1 MSGLLGAVGLRLR
14 RWIIPGF
21 IILFVLFAALSLVR
35 DEWRIP
41 LTDIE
46 RGQQDTPL
54 GLTLGLDLQGGVHL
68 VYETVDPNP
77 TPEQLQGV
85 VQIIRTR
92 VDQFGVAEPL
102 IQTLGSN
109 RIVVQLPGVQD
120 VQAAKDLIGAP
131 AVLDFRELI
140 PIPIEPGEETA
151 TETGT
156 SSDDA
161 TEAEATPET
170 EPTIGEGAES
180 TPAPADETPSNA
192 AESTAGPSDGTTAA
206 PKLANVS
213 QSIAAQTTPEPT
225 ATIEPTPE
233 STATGEATAEP
244 IAIAETTPEATATED
259 QAETI
264 AETPTPEPEAE
275 FRLEWEIA
283 TAVVDGEEV
292 ELTGDRLEPGSAQ
305 VGFNPTTG
313 APEVYFQMD
322 SQGREA
328 FRLVSRRMV
337 GQLLGIF
344 LDGEA
349 ILTPRIQSE
358 IPTSPRITG
367 LDLEEAQILAIQL
380 NAGAFPIPLEKEPI
394 LERDVDAFLGADAL
408 ERGLRAGMV
417 GILLVALFMVLYYRM
432 NGVVAAIALII
443 YAILVLG
450 VFKSI
455 PVVLTLSGLAAFVL
469 SFGLAVDANVLI
481 FERMKEELR
490 AGRSI
495 GSAIDIGFNR
505 AWPAIR
511 DGNFTT
517 LIIAA
522 ILFWFGERLGASLVQ
537 GFALTLAIGVV
548 LSMFS
553 ALVITRR
560 LLRLVT
566 NFEPLRKTR
575 FYIP

>member
-1 MSGLLGAVGLRLR
+1 MERLSGLLGAVGLRLR

-21 IILFVLFAALSLVR
+21 IVLFVLFAALSLVR

-102 IQTLGSN
+102 IQTLGAN

-140 PIPIEPGEETA
+140 PIPIEPGEGTV
-151 TETGT
+151 TETET
-156 SSDDA
+156 ESDDA
-161 TEAEATPET
+161 TDAEATPET
-170 EPTIGEGAES
+170 EPTIGEGTES
-180 TPAPADETPSNA
+180 TPAPADQTPSNDA
-192 AESTAGPSDGTTAA
+192 DSTAGPSDGTTAA
-206 PKLANVS
+206 PKIANVS
-213 QSIAAQTTPEPT
+213 QSIVPQTTPEPT
-225 ATIEPTPE
+225 VV
-233 STATGEATAEP
+233 
-244 IAIAETTPEATATED
+244 AETTPETTPAEGQTE
-259 QAETI
+259 AVE
-264 AETPTPEPEAE
+264 ETPTPEPEPE
-275 FRLEWEIA
+275 FHLEWEIA

-443 YAILVLG
+443 YALLVLG

-490 AGRSI
+490 AGRSM

-575 FYIP
+575 LYIP

>member
-1 MSGLLGAVGLRLR
+1 MSGLLGAVARRLQ

-21 IILFVLFAALSLVR
+21 IVLFVLFAALSLVR

-41 LTDIE
+41 FTDIE

-102 IQTLGSN
+102 IQTLGAN

-140 PIPIEPGEETA
+140 PIPIEPGEGTA
-151 TETGT
+151 TETGVV
-156 SSDDA
+156 SDDS
-161 TEAEATPET
+161 TIAESTPDAEPTPE
-170 EPTIGEGAES
+170 PES
-180 TPAPADETPSNA
+180 TPAPAEETPSNA
-192 AESTAGPSDGTTAA
+192 AESTAGPSDGTTSA
-206 PKLANVS
+206 PKLANVA
-213 QSIAAQTTPEPT
+213 QSIPAQTTPEPT
-225 ATIEPTPE
+225 PELIAAETP
-233 STATGEATAEP
+233 TAEP
-244 IAIAETTPEATATED
+244 TTDTESTPEPATTED
-259 QAETI
+259 PTEAVV
-264 AETPTPEPEAE
+264 ETPTPEPEAQ
-275 FRLEWEIA
+275 FRLEWQIA

-337 GQLLGIF
+337 GDLLGIF
-344 LDGEA
+344 LDDEA

-367 LDLEEAQILAIQL
+367 LDLEQAQILAIQL
-380 NAGAFPIPLEKEPI
+380 NAGAFPIPI
-394 LERDVDAFLGADAL
+394 
-408 ERGLRAGMV
+408 
-417 GILLVALFMVLYYRM
+417 
-432 NGVVAAIALII
+432 
-443 YAILVLG
+443 
-450 VFKSI
+450 
-455 PVVLTLSGLAAFVL
+455 
-469 SFGLAVDANVLI
+469 
-481 FERMKEELR
+481 
-490 AGRSI
+490 
-495 GSAIDIGFNR
+495 
-505 AWPAIR
+505 
-511 DGNFTT
+511 
-517 LIIAA
+517 
-522 ILFWFGERLGASLVQ
+522 GERADSGA
-537 GFALTLAIGVV
+537 
-548 LSMFS
+548 
-553 ALVITRR
+553 
-560 LLRLVT
+560 
-566 NFEPLRKTR
+566 
-575 FYIP
+575 

>member
-14 RWIIPGF
+14 RWVIPGF
-21 IILFVLFAALSLVR
+21 IVLFVLFAALSLVR

-77 TPEQLQGV
+77 SPEQLQGV

-140 PIPIEPGEETA
+140 PIPIEPGEETV
-151 TETGT
+151 TETGVVPDVT
-156 SSDDA
+156 TIS
-161 TEAEATPET
+161 EATPEA
-170 EPTIGEGAES
+170 EPTPDTS
-180 TPAPADETPSNA
+180 SETSSDA
-192 AESTAGPSDGTTAA
+192 AESTTGPSDGTTSA

-225 ATIEPTPE
+225 AV
-233 STATGEATAEP
+233 
-244 IAIAETTPEATATED
+244 AETTPEPTATVETTAEATATED
-259 QAETI
+259 QTEAI

-275 FRLEWEIA
+275 FRLEWQIA

-328 FRLVSRRMV
+328 FRLVSRRLV
-337 GQLLGIF
+337 GQPLGIF

-349 ILTPRIQSE
+349 ILTPTIQAE

-443 YAILVLG
+443 YALLVLG

-490 AGRSI
+490 AGRSM

-575 FYIP
+575 LYIP

>member
-1 MSGLLGAVGLRLR
+1 MSGLLGAVASRLQ

-21 IILFVLFAALSLVR
+21 IVLFVLFAALSLMR

-77 TPEQLQGV
+77 TPEQLNGV

-102 IQTLGSN
+102 IQTLGAN

-140 PIPIEPGEETA
+140 PIPIEPGEDTGA
-151 TETGT
+151 TID
-156 SSDDA
+156 SASDDA
-161 TEAEATPET
+161 TDAEATPEA
-170 EPTIGEGAES
+170 EPTIDDGAES
-180 TPAPADETPSNA
+180 TPVPADPTPTNA
-192 AESTAGPSDGTTAA
+192 AESTAGPSDGTTSA

-213 QSIAAQTTPEPT
+213 PSIAAQTTPEPT
-225 ATIEPTPE
+225 TV
-233 STATGEATAEP
+233 
-244 IAIAETTPEATATED
+244 TTPLPSATATVTP
-259 QAETI
+259 ETT
-264 AETPTPEPEAE
+264 ATEGPTEPVVETPTPEPDAE

-283 TAVVDGEEV
+283 RAVVDGEEV

-328 FRLVSRRMV
+328 FRLVSRRLV
-337 GQLLGIF
+337 GQLMGIF
-344 LDGEA
+344 LDDEA

-367 LDLEEAQILAIQL
+367 LDLAEAQILAIQL

-432 NGVVAAIALII
+432 NGVVAAVALII

-450 VFKSI
+450 TFKSI

-469 SFGLAVDANVLI
+469 SFGFAVDANVLI

-490 AGRSI
+490 AGRSM

-537 GFALTLAIGVV
+537 GFALTLAIGIV

>member
-1 MSGLLGAVGLRLR
+1 MLTAAGLRLR
-14 RWIIPGF
+14 RWIIPGS
-21 IILFVLFAALSLVR
+21 IILLVLLAALSITQ
-35 DEWRIP
+35 DEWYIP

-46 RGQQDTPL
+46 RGQDDTPL

-68 VYETVDPNP
+68 VYETLDPNP
-77 TPEQLQGV
+77 TPEQLEGV

-102 IQTLGSN
+102 IQTLGMN
-109 RIVVQLPGVQD
+109 RIVVQLPGVQN

-140 PIPIEPGEETA
+140 PIPIEPDEETDA
-151 TETGT
+151 ESDETT
-156 SSDDA
+156 D
-161 TEAEATPET
+161 AEATPE
-170 EPTIGEGAES
+170 
-180 TPAPADETPSNA
+180 AD
-192 AESTAGPSDGTTAA
+192 TTDD
-206 PKLANVS
+206 
-213 QSIAAQTTPEPT
+213 E
-225 ATIEPTPE
+225 
-233 STATGEATAEP
+233 EAVE
-244 IAIAETTPEATATED
+244 
-259 QAETI
+259 
-264 AETPTPEPEAE
+264 ETPTPEPTPE

-283 TAVVDGEEV
+283 RATVDGEEV
-292 ELTGDRLEPGSAQ
+292 ELTGERLEPGSAS
-305 VGFNPTTG
+305 VAFDPTTG
-313 APEVYFQMD
+313 APEVQFQFD
-322 SQGREA
+322 RQGREA
-328 FRLVSRRMV
+328 FRLTTRRLT
-337 GQLLGIF
+337 GQLIGIF
-344 LDGEA
+344 LDDE
-349 ILTPRIQSE
+349 LVLNPRVQGE
-358 IPTSPRITG
+358 IPQSPRITG
-367 LDLEEAQILAIQL
+367 LDLERAQILAIQL
-380 NAGAFPIPLEKEPI
+380 NAGAFPVPLAPEPI

-408 ERGLRAGMV
+408 SKGLSAGLV
-417 GILLVALFMVLYYRM
+417 GLILVALFMMLYYRM
-432 NGVVAAIALII
+432 NGVVAAAALII
-443 YAILVLG
+443 YAVLVLG
-450 VFKSI
+450 VFKSM

-490 AGRSI
+490 AGRSM

-537 GFALTLAIGVV
+537 GFALTLSIGVI

-560 LLRLVT
+560 LLRLVS

-575 FYIP
+575 LYIP

>member
-1 MSGLLGAVGLRLR
+1 MLTAAGLRLR
-14 RWIIPGF
+14 RWIIPGS
-21 IILFVLFAALSLVR
+21 IILLVLLAALSITQ
-35 DEWRIP
+35 DEWYIP

-46 RGQQDTPL
+46 RGQDDTPL

-68 VYETVDPNP
+68 VYETLDPNP
-77 TPEQLQGV
+77 TPEQLEGV

-102 IQTLGSN
+102 IQTLGMN
-109 RIVVQLPGVQD
+109 RIVVQLPGVQN

-140 PIPIEPGEETA
+140 PIPIEPDEETDA
-151 TETGT
+151 ESDETT
-156 SSDDA
+156 D
-161 TEAEATPET
+161 AEATPE
-170 EPTIGEGAES
+170 
-180 TPAPADETPSNA
+180 ADATDDEEA
-192 AESTAGPSDGTTAA
+192 AE
-206 PKLANVS
+206 
-213 QSIAAQTTPEPT
+213 
-225 ATIEPTPE
+225 
-233 STATGEATAEP
+233 
-244 IAIAETTPEATATED
+244 
-259 QAETI
+259 
-264 AETPTPEPEAE
+264 ETPTPEPTPE

-283 TAVVDGEEV
+283 RATVDGEEV
-292 ELTGDRLEPGSAQ
+292 ELTGDRLEPGSAS
-305 VGFNPTTG
+305 VAFDPTTG
-313 APEVYFQMD
+313 APEVQFQFD
-322 SQGREA
+322 RQGREA
-328 FRLVSRRMV
+328 FRLTTRRLT
-337 GQLLGIF
+337 GQLIGIF
-344 LDGEA
+344 LDDE
-349 ILTPRIQSE
+349 LVLNPRVQGE
-358 IPTSPRITG
+358 IPQSPRITG
-367 LDLEEAQILAIQL
+367 LDLERAQILAIQL
-380 NAGAFPIPLEKEPI
+380 NAGAFPVPLAPEPI

-408 ERGLRAGMV
+408 SKGLSAGLI
-417 GILLVALFMVLYYRM
+417 GLILVALFMMIYYRM
-432 NGVVAAIALII
+432 NGVVAAAALII
-443 YAILVLG
+443 YAVLVLG
-450 VFKSI
+450 VFKSM

-490 AGRSI
+490 AGRSM

-537 GFALTLAIGVV
+537 GFALTLSIGVI

-560 LLRLVT
+560 LLRLVS

-575 FYIP
+575 LYIP

>member
-1 MSGLLGAVGLRLR
+1 MAAALRLR
-14 RWIIPGF
+14 RWIIPGS
-21 IILFVLFAALSLVR
+21 IILLVLLAALSITQ
-35 DEWRIP
+35 DEWFIP

-46 RGQQDTPL
+46 RGQDDTPL

-68 VYETVDPNP
+68 VYETLDPNP
-77 TPEQLQGV
+77 SPEQLEGV
-85 VQIIRTR
+85 VQVIRTR

-102 IQTLGSN
+102 IQTLGAN

-140 PIPIEPGEETA
+140 PIPIEPDDETD
-151 TETGT
+151 TELDETT
-156 SSDDA
+156 D
-161 TEAEATPET
+161 AEATPE
-170 EPTIGEGAES
+170 
-180 TPAPADETPSNA
+180 AD
-192 AESTAGPSDGTTAA
+192 
-206 PKLANVS
+206 
-213 QSIAAQTTPEPT
+213 
-225 ATIEPTPE
+225 ATDDE
-233 STATGEATAEP
+233 EAV
-244 IAIAETTPEATATED
+244 D
-259 QAETI
+259 
-264 AETPTPEPEAE
+264 ETPTPEPTPE

-283 TAVVDGEEV
+283 RATVDGEEV
-292 ELTGDRLEPGSAQ
+292 ELTGDRLEPGSAT
-305 VGFNPTTG
+305 VTFDPTTG
-313 APEVYFQMD
+313 APEVQFQFD
-322 SQGREA
+322 RQGREA
-328 FRLVSRRMV
+328 FRLTTRRLT
-337 GQLLGIF
+337 GQLIGIF
-344 LDGEA
+344 LDDE
-349 ILTPRIQSE
+349 LVLNPRVQGE
-358 IPTSPRITG
+358 IPQSPRITG
-367 LDLEEAQILAIQL
+367 LDLERAQILAIQL
-380 NAGAFPIPLEKEPI
+380 NAGAFPVPLAREPI

-408 ERGLRAGMV
+408 SKGLSAGLV
-417 GILLVALFMVLYYRM
+417 GLLLVALFMMLYYRM
-432 NGVVAAIALII
+432 NGVVAAAALII

-450 VFKSI
+450 VFKSM

-469 SFGLAVDANVLI
+469 SFGFAVDANVLI

-490 AGRSI
+490 AGRSM

-537 GFALTLAIGVV
+537 GFALTLAIGII

-560 LLRLVT
+560 LLRLVS

-575 FYIP
+575 LYIP

>member
-1 MSGLLGAVGLRLR
+1 MERLSGLLGVVGRRLR

-21 IILFVLFAALSLVR
+21 IVLFVLFAALSLVR

-77 TPEQLQGV
+77 SPEQLDGV

-102 IQTLGSN
+102 IQTLGAN

-140 PIPIEPGEETA
+140 TIPIEPGEETGVEVEA
-151 TETGT
+151 EPVG
-156 SSDDA
+156 DA
-161 TEAEATPET
+161 EVEATPET
-170 EPTIGEGAES
+170 EPTIGDSAES
-180 TPAPADETPSNA
+180 TPAPADQSTSDV
-192 AESTAGPSDGTTAA
+192 AESTAGPSDGTTSA

-213 QSIAAQTTPEPT
+213 PSIVAQTTPEPT
-225 ATIEPTPE
+225 VV
-233 STATGEATAEP
+233 
-244 IAIAETTPEATATED
+244 AETTPETTATEG
-259 QAETI
+259 QTEAVE
-264 AETPTPEPEAE
+264 ETPAPEPEPE

-328 FRLVSRRMV
+328 FRLVSRRLV
-337 GQLLGIF
+337 GQLMGIF

-367 LDLEEAQILAIQL
+367 LDLAEAQILAIQL

-408 ERGLRAGMV
+408 GRGLRAGMV

-432 NGVVAAIALII
+432 NGVVAATALII

-450 VFKSI
+450 TFKSI

-469 SFGLAVDANVLI
+469 SFGFAVDANVLI

-490 AGRSI
+490 AGRSM

-537 GFALTLAIGVV
+537 GFALTLAIGIV

-560 LLRLVT
+560 LLQLVT

>member
-1 MSGLLGAVGLRLR
+1 MLTAAGLRLR
-14 RWIIPGF
+14 RWIIPGS
-21 IILFVLFAALSLVR
+21 IILLVLLAALSITQ
-35 DEWRIP
+35 DEWYIP

-46 RGQQDTPL
+46 RGQDDTPL

-68 VYETVDPNP
+68 VYETLDPNP
-77 TPEQLQGV
+77 TPEQLEGV

-102 IQTLGSN
+102 IQTLGMN
-109 RIVVQLPGVQD
+109 RIVVQLPGVQN

-140 PIPIEPGEETA
+140 PIPIEPDEETDA
-151 TETGT
+151 ESDETT
-156 SSDDA
+156 D
-161 TEAEATPET
+161 AEATPE
-170 EPTIGEGAES
+170 
-180 TPAPADETPSNA
+180 AD
-192 AESTAGPSDGTTAA
+192 
-206 PKLANVS
+206 
-213 QSIAAQTTPEPT
+213 
-225 ATIEPTPE
+225 ATDDE
-233 STATGEATAEP
+233 EAVE
-244 IAIAETTPEATATED
+244 
-259 QAETI
+259 
-264 AETPTPEPEAE
+264 ETPTPEPTPE

-283 TAVVDGEEV
+283 RATVDGEEV
-292 ELTGDRLEPGSAQ
+292 ELTGERLEPGSAS
-305 VGFNPTTG
+305 VAFDPTTG
-313 APEVYFQMD
+313 APEVQFQFD
-322 SQGREA
+322 RQGREA
-328 FRLVSRRMV
+328 FRLTTRRLT
-337 GQLLGIF
+337 GQLIGIF
-344 LDGEA
+344 LDDE
-349 ILTPRIQSE
+349 LVLNPRVQGE
-358 IPTSPRITG
+358 IPQSPRITG
-367 LDLEEAQILAIQL
+367 LDLERAQILAIQL
-380 NAGAFPIPLEKEPI
+380 NAGAFPVPLAPEPI

-408 ERGLRAGMV
+408 SKGLSAGLV
-417 GILLVALFMVLYYRM
+417 GLILVALFMMLYYRM
-432 NGVVAAIALII
+432 NGVVAAAALII
-443 YAILVLG
+443 YAVLVLG
-450 VFKSI
+450 VFKSM

-490 AGRSI
+490 AGRSM

-537 GFALTLAIGVV
+537 GFALTLSIGVI

-560 LLRLVT
+560 LLRLVS

-575 FYIP
+575 LYIP

>member
-1 MSGLLGAVGLRLR
+1 MSGLLGAVASRLQ

-21 IILFVLFAALSLVR
+21 IVLFVLFAALSLMR

-77 TPEQLQGV
+77 TPEQLNGV

-102 IQTLGSN
+102 IQTLGAN

-140 PIPIEPGEETA
+140 PIPIEPGEDTGA
-151 TETGT
+151 TTD
-156 SSDDA
+156 SASDDA
-161 TEAEATPET
+161 TDAEATPESQ
-170 EPTIGEGAES
+170 PTIDDGAES
-180 TPAPADETPSNA
+180 TPVPADPTPSSA
-192 AESTAGPSDGTTAA
+192 AESTAGPSDGTTSA

-213 QSIAAQTTPEPT
+213 PSIAAQTTPEPT
-225 ATIEPTPE
+225 TVTTPLP
-233 STATGEATAEP
+233 SATAV
-244 IAIAETTPEATATED
+244 TTPETTATE
-259 QAETI
+259 EPTEPVV
-264 AETPTPEPEAE
+264 ETPTPEPDAE

-328 FRLVSRRMV
+328 FRLVSRRLV
-337 GQLLGIF
+337 GQLMGIF
-344 LDGEA
+344 LDDEA

-367 LDLEEAQILAIQL
+367 LDLAEAQILAIQL

-432 NGVVAAIALII
+432 NGVVAAVALII

-450 VFKSI
+450 TFKSI

-469 SFGLAVDANVLI
+469 SFGFAVDANVLI

-490 AGRSI
+490 AGRSM

-537 GFALTLAIGVV
+537 GFALTLAIGIV

>member
-1 MSGLLGAVGLRLR
+1 MERLSGLLGAVGLRLR

-21 IILFVLFAALSLVR
+21 IVLFVLFAALSLVR

-102 IQTLGSN
+102 IQTLGAN

-140 PIPIEPGEETA
+140 PIPIEPGEETV
-151 TETGT
+151 TETET
-156 SSDDA
+156 ESDDA
-161 TEAEATPET
+161 TDAEAISEA

-180 TPAPADETPSNA
+180 TPAPADQTPSDA
-192 AESTAGPSDGTTAA
+192 ADSTAGPSDGTTSA
-206 PKLANVS
+206 PKIANVS

-225 ATIEPTPE
+225 ADTEPTVV
-233 STATGEATAEP
+233 
-244 IAIAETTPEATATED
+244 AETTPEATPAEGQTE
-259 QAETI
+259 AVE
-264 AETPTPEPEAE
+264 ETPTPEPEPE

-443 YAILVLG
+443 YALLVLG

-490 AGRSI
+490 AGRSM

-575 FYIP
+575 LYIP

>member
-1 MSGLLGAVGLRLR
+1 M
-14 RWIIPGF
+14 
-21 IILFVLFAALSLVR
+21 R

-77 TPEQLQGV
+77 TPEQLNGV

-102 IQTLGSN
+102 IQTLGAN

-140 PIPIEPGEETA
+140 PIPIEPGEDTGA
-151 TETGT
+151 T
-156 SSDDA
+156 SDSASDD
-161 TEAEATPET
+161 
-170 EPTIGEGAES
+170 AES
-180 TPAPADETPSNA
+180 TPVPADPTPSSA
-192 AESTAGPSDGTTAA
+192 AESTAGPSDGTTSA

-213 QSIAAQTTPEPT
+213 PSIAAQTTPEPT
-225 ATIEPTPE
+225 TV
-233 STATGEATAEP
+233 
-244 IAIAETTPEATATED
+244 TTPLPSATATP
-259 QAETI
+259 ETT
-264 AETPTPEPEAE
+264 ATEEPTGPVVETPTPEPDAE

-283 TAVVDGEEV
+283 RAVVDGEEV

-328 FRLVSRRMV
+328 FRLVSRRLV
-337 GQLLGIF
+337 GQLMGIF
-344 LDGEA
+344 LDDEA

-367 LDLEEAQILAIQL
+367 LDLAEAQILAIQL

-432 NGVVAAIALII
+432 NGVVAAVALII

-450 VFKSI
+450 TFKSI

-469 SFGLAVDANVLI
+469 SFGFAVDANVLI

-490 AGRSI
+490 AGRSM

-537 GFALTLAIGVV
+537 GFALTLAIGIV

>member
-21 IILFVLFAALSLVR
+21 IVLFVLFAALSLVR

-77 TPEQLQGV
+77 SPEQLQGV

-102 IQTLGSN
+102 IQTLGAN

-151 TETGT
+151 TETGVVPDVT
-156 SSDDA
+156 TIS
-161 TEAEATPET
+161 EATPEA
-170 EPTIGEGAES
+170 EPTPGTS
-180 TPAPADETPSNA
+180 SETSSDA
-192 AESTAGPSDGTTAA
+192 AESTAGPSDGTTSA

-213 QSIAAQTTPEPT
+213 QSIVAQTTPQPT
-225 ATIEPTPE
+225 VVP
-233 STATGEATAEP
+233 
-244 IAIAETTPEATATED
+244 ETTPETTAADDQTE
-259 QAETI
+259 AVE
-264 AETPTPEPEAE
+264 ETPTPEPVPE

-337 GQLLGIF
+337 GDLLGIF

-490 AGRSI
+490 AGRSM

-575 FYIP
+575 LYIP

>member
-1 MSGLLGAVGLRLR
+1 MDRLSGLLGTVFRPLR

-21 IILFVLFAALSLVR
+21 IVLIVLFATLSLTR

-41 LTDIE
+41 LTDIQ

-102 IQTLGSN
+102 IQTLGAN

-131 AVLDFRELI
+131 AVLDFRELVT
-140 PIPIEPGEETA
+140 IPIEPGED
-151 TETGT
+151 TGVDIQLEPT
-156 SSDDA
+156 DDA
-161 TEAEATPET
+161 ETEATPET
-170 EPTIGEGAES
+170 QPTIGDGTES
-180 TPAPADETPSNA
+180 TPDSTSNA
-192 AESTAGPSDGTTAA
+192 ADATTGPSDGTTSA
-206 PKLANVS
+206 PKVANVS
-213 QSIAAQTTPEPT
+213 PSLLGQATPEPD
-225 ATIEPTPE
+225 ATDTPTVDAE
-233 STATGEATAEP
+233 ATTETTDTGEQT
-244 IAIAETTPEATATED
+244 EAVE
-259 QAETI
+259 
-264 AETPTPEPEAE
+264 ETPTPEPEPE
-275 FRLEWEIA
+275 FRLEWQIA
-283 TAVVDGEEV
+283 SAEVDGEEV

-328 FRLVSRRMV
+328 FRIVSGRMV
-337 GQLLGIF
+337 GELLGIF

-367 LDLEEAQILAIQL
+367 LELERAQILAIQL

-432 NGVVAAIALII
+432 NGVVAAMALII

-450 VFKSI
+450 VFKSM

-469 SFGLAVDANVLI
+469 SFGFAVDANVLI

-490 AGRSI
+490 AGRSM

-537 GFALTLAIGVV
+537 GFALTLAIGVM

-566 NFEPLRKTR
+566 NFEPLRR
-575 FYIP
+575 NRLYLP

>member
-1 MSGLLGAVGLRLR
+1 MLGAVAKRLR
-14 RWIIPGF
+14 PWIVPGF
-21 IILFVLFAALSLVR
+21 IILIVVLAALSLAR
-35 DEWRIP
+35 DTWRIP

-77 TPEQLQGV
+77 TVEQLEGV
-85 VQIIRTR
+85 VEIIRTR

-102 IQTLGSN
+102 IQTLGTN

-131 AVLDFRELI
+131 AVLDFRELV
-140 PIPIEPGEETA
+140 PIPIEPGETDGED
-151 TETGT
+151 ELPFEIEIQQEDSG
-156 SSDDA
+156 
-161 TEAEATPET
+161 EAETPADNEAAP
-170 EPTIGEGAES
+170 EEES
-180 TPAPADETPSNA
+180 TPEPVEGVPDATDVTP
-192 AESTAGPSDGTTAA
+192 EGTGNGSTAA

-213 QSIAAQTTPEPT
+213 ASVAAQE
-225 ATIEPTPE
+225 
-233 STATGEATAEP
+233 
-244 IAIAETTPEATATED
+244 TPEATPD
-259 QAETI
+259 AEPTAEPFVI
-264 AETPTPEPEAE
+264 DISTVQPDGTGESEPIEVIVETPVAEPEPE
-275 FRLEWEIA
+275 FRIEWQIA

-292 ELTGDRLEPGSAQ
+292 SLTGDRLEPGSAS

-313 APEVYFQMD
+313 APEVYFELD
-322 SQGREA
+322 NQGREA
-328 FRLVSRRMV
+328 FRIVSGRMI
-337 GQLLGIF
+337 GQPLGIF
-344 LDGEA
+344 LDDEA
-349 ILTPRIQSE
+349 ILTPTIQAE

-367 LDLEEAQILAIQL
+367 LDLERAQILAIQL
-380 NAGAFPIPLEKEPI
+380 NAGAFPVPLAREPI

-408 ERGLRAGMV
+408 ERGLRAGLV

-432 NGVVAAIALII
+432 NGIVAAMALII
-443 YAILVLG
+443 YALLVLG

-469 SFGLAVDANVLI
+469 SFGFAVDANVLI

-490 AGRSI
+490 AGRSM

-537 GFALTLAIGVV
+537 GFALTLAIGIV

-566 NFEPLRKTR
+566 HFEMFRKPGL
-575 FYIP
+575 YVP

>member
-1 MSGLLGAVGLRLR
+1 MSGLLGAVARRLQ

-21 IILFVLFAALSLVR
+21 IVLFVLFAALSLVR

-41 LTDIE
+41 FTDIE

-102 IQTLGSN
+102 IQTLGTN

-140 PIPIEPGEETA
+140 PIPIEPGEETG
-151 TETGT
+151 TETGVV
-156 SSDDA
+156 SDDS
-161 TEAEATPET
+161 
-170 EPTIGEGAES
+170 TIAES
-180 TPAPADETPSNA
+180 TPEAEPTPESEATPAPAEETPSSA
-192 AESTAGPSDGTTAA
+192 AESTAGPSDGTTSA
-206 PKLANVS
+206 PKIANVS
-213 QSIAAQTTPEPT
+213 QSIAAQASP
-225 ATIEPTPE
+225 EPTPE
-233 STATGEATAEP
+233 LIAAETPTAEP
-244 IAIAETTPEATATED
+244 TAAGETPPEAIATED
-259 QAETI
+259 PTETV
-264 AETPTPEPEAE
+264 AETPTPEPEAQ
-275 FRLEWEIA
+275 FRLEWQIA

-337 GQLLGIF
+337 GDLLGIF
-344 LDGEA
+344 LDDEA

-367 LDLEEAQILAIQL
+367 LDLEQAQILAIQL

-432 NGVVAAIALII
+432 NGGVAAVALII

-490 AGRSI
+490 AGRSM

-575 FYIP
+575 FYIPS

>member
-1 MSGLLGAVGLRLR
+1 MERLNGLLGVVGRRLR

-21 IILFVLFAALSLVR
+21 IVLFVLFAALSLVR

-77 TPEQLQGV
+77 SPEQLDGV

-102 IQTLGSN
+102 IQTLGAN

-140 PIPIEPGEETA
+140 TIPIEPGEETGV
-151 TETGT
+151 EV
-156 SSDDA
+156 
-161 TEAEATPET
+161 EAEPVGDAEVETTPET
-170 EPTIGEGAES
+170 EPTIGDSAES
-180 TPAPADETPSNA
+180 TPAPADQSTSDV
-192 AESTAGPSDGTTAA
+192 AESTAGPSDGTTSA

-213 QSIAAQTTPEPT
+213 PFIDAQTTPLPS
-225 ATIEPTPE
+225 ATVEATPE
-233 STATGEATAEP
+233 TTDTEGQTEAVE
-244 IAIAETTPEATATED
+244 
-259 QAETI
+259 
-264 AETPTPEPEAE
+264 ETPTPEPEPE

-328 FRLVSRRMV
+328 FRLVSRRLV
-337 GQLLGIF
+337 GQLMGIF

-367 LDLEEAQILAIQL
+367 LDLAEAQILAIQL

-450 VFKSI
+450 TFKSI

-469 SFGLAVDANVLI
+469 SFGFAVDANVLI

-490 AGRSI
+490 AGRSM

-537 GFALTLAIGVV
+537 GFALTLAIGIV

-560 LLRLVT
+560 LLQFVT

>member
-1 MSGLLGAVGLRLR
+1 MDRLSGLLGTVFRPLR

-21 IILFVLFAALSLVR
+21 IVLIVLFATLSLTR

-41 LTDIE
+41 LTDIQ

-102 IQTLGSN
+102 IQTLGAN

-131 AVLDFRELI
+131 AVLDFRELVT
-140 PIPIEPGEETA
+140 IPIEPGEDTGVEIQLEPTDD
-151 TETGT
+151 TET
-156 SSDDA
+156 
-161 TEAEATPET
+161 EATPET
-170 EPTIGEGAES
+170 QPTIGDGAES
-180 TPAPADETPSNA
+180 TPDSTSNA
-192 AESTAGPSDGTTAA
+192 ADATTGPSDGTTSA
-206 PKLANVS
+206 PKVANVS
-213 QSIAAQTTPEPT
+213 PSLLGQATPEPD
-225 ATIEPTPE
+225 ATDTPTVDAE
-233 STATGEATAEP
+233 ATTETTDTGEQT
-244 IAIAETTPEATATED
+244 EAVE
-259 QAETI
+259 
-264 AETPTPEPEAE
+264 ETPTPEPEPE
-275 FRLEWEIA
+275 FRLEWQIA
-283 TAVVDGEEV
+283 SAEVDGEEV

-328 FRLVSRRMV
+328 FRIVSGRMV
-337 GQLLGIF
+337 GELLGIF

-367 LDLEEAQILAIQL
+367 LELERAQILAIQL

-432 NGVVAAIALII
+432 NGVVAAMALII

-450 VFKSI
+450 VFKSM

-469 SFGLAVDANVLI
+469 SFGFAVDANVLI

-490 AGRSI
+490 AGRSM

-537 GFALTLAIGVV
+537 GFALTLAIGVM

-566 NFEPLRKTR
+566 NFEPLRR
-575 FYIP
+575 NRLYLP

>member
-1 MSGLLGAVGLRLR
+1 MLTAAGLRLR
-14 RWIIPGF
+14 RWIIPGS
-21 IILFVLFAALSLVR
+21 IILLVLLAALSITQ
-35 DEWRIP
+35 DEWYIP

-46 RGQQDTPL
+46 RGQDDTPL

-68 VYETVDPNP
+68 VYETLDPNP
-77 TPEQLQGV
+77 TPEQLEGV

-102 IQTLGSN
+102 IQTLGMN
-109 RIVVQLPGVQD
+109 RIVVQLPGVQN

-140 PIPIEPGEETA
+140 PIPIEPDEETDA
-151 TETGT
+151 ESDETT
-156 SSDDA
+156 D
-161 TEAEATPET
+161 AEATPE
-170 EPTIGEGAES
+170 
-180 TPAPADETPSNA
+180 AD
-192 AESTAGPSDGTTAA
+192 
-206 PKLANVS
+206 
-213 QSIAAQTTPEPT
+213 
-225 ATIEPTPE
+225 ATDDE
-233 STATGEATAEP
+233 EAVE
-244 IAIAETTPEATATED
+244 
-259 QAETI
+259 
-264 AETPTPEPEAE
+264 ETPTPEPTPE

-283 TAVVDGEEV
+283 RATVDGEEV
-292 ELTGDRLEPGSAQ
+292 ELTGERLEPGSAS
-305 VGFNPTTG
+305 VAFDPTTG
-313 APEVYFQMD
+313 APEVQFQFD
-322 SQGREA
+322 RQGREA
-328 FRLVSRRMV
+328 FRLTTRRLT
-337 GQLLGIF
+337 GQLIGIF
-344 LDGEA
+344 LDDE
-349 ILTPRIQSE
+349 LVLNPRVQGE
-358 IPTSPRITG
+358 IPQSPRITG
-367 LDLEEAQILAIQL
+367 LDLERAQILAIQL
-380 NAGAFPIPLEKEPI
+380 NAGAFPVPLAREPI

-408 ERGLRAGMV
+408 SKGLSAGLV
-417 GILLVALFMVLYYRM
+417 GLILVALFMMIYYRM
-432 NGVVAAIALII
+432 NGVVAAAALII
-443 YAILVLG
+443 YAVLVLG
-450 VFKSI
+450 VFKSM

-490 AGRSI
+490 AGRSM

-537 GFALTLAIGVV
+537 GFALTLSIGVI

-560 LLRLVT
+560 LLRLVS

-575 FYIP
+575 LYIP

>member
-1 MSGLLGAVGLRLR
+1 MSGLLGAVARQLQ

-21 IILFVLFAALSLVR
+21 IVLFVLFAALSLVR

-41 LTDIE
+41 FTDIE

-140 PIPIEPGEETA
+140 TIPIEPGEETGA
-151 TETGT
+151 VTEVQT
-156 SSDDA
+156 DD
-161 TEAEATPET
+161 TTISGVTPEAEPTPE
-170 EPTIGEGAES
+170 PES
-180 TPAPADETPSNA
+180 TPDTSGESSSET

-206 PKLANVS
+206 PKIANVS
-213 QSIAAQTTPEPT
+213 QSIAAQTTPETTPDPT
-225 ATIEPTPE
+225 A
-233 STATGEATAEP
+233 A
-244 IAIAETTPEATATED
+244 AETTPETTETADQTE
-259 QAETI
+259 AVV
-264 AETPTPEPEAE
+264 ETPTPEPEPQ
-275 FRLEWEIA
+275 FRLDWQIA
-283 TAVVDGEEV
+283 TEVVDGEEV

-328 FRLVSRRMV
+328 FRLLSRRLI
-337 GQLLGIF
+337 GQPLGIF

-349 ILTPRIQSE
+349 ILSPTIQAE

-432 NGVVAAIALII
+432 NGGVAAVALII

-490 AGRSI
+490 AGRSM

-566 NFEPLRKTR
+566 SFEPLRKTR
-575 FYIP
+575 LYVP

>member
-1 MSGLLGAVGLRLR
+1 MSGLLGAVARRLQ

-21 IILFVLFAALSLVR
+21 IVLFVLFAALSLVR

-41 LTDIE
+41 FTDIE

-102 IQTLGSN
+102 IQTLGAN

-140 PIPIEPGEETA
+140 PIPIEPGEETG
-151 TETGT
+151 TETGVV
-156 SSDDA
+156 SDDS
-161 TEAEATPET
+161 
-170 EPTIGEGAES
+170 TIAES
-180 TPAPADETPSNA
+180 TPDAEPTPEPEATPAPAEETPSSA
-192 AESTAGPSDGTTAA
+192 VESTAGPSDGTTSA

-213 QSIAAQTTPEPT
+213 QSIAAQASP
-225 ATIEPTPE
+225 EPTPE
-233 STATGEATAEP
+233 LITAETPTAEP
-244 IAIAETTPEATATED
+244 TADTATTPEAIATED
-259 QAETI
+259 PTEAV
-264 AETPTPEPEAE
+264 AETPTPEPEAQ
-275 FRLEWEIA
+275 FRLEWQIA

-337 GQLLGIF
+337 GDLLGIF
-344 LDGEA
+344 LDDEA

-367 LDLEEAQILAIQL
+367 LDLEQAQILAIQL

-432 NGVVAAIALII
+432 NGGVAAVALII

-490 AGRSI
+490 AGRSM

-575 FYIP
+575 FYIPS

>member
-1 MSGLLGAVGLRLR
+1 MDRLSGLLGTVFRPLR

-21 IILFVLFAALSLVR
+21 IVLIVLFATLSLTR

-41 LTDIE
+41 LTDIQ

-102 IQTLGSN
+102 IQTLGAN

-131 AVLDFRELI
+131 AVLDFRELVT
-140 PIPIEPGEETA
+140 IPIEPGED
-151 TETGT
+151 TGVEIQLEPT
-156 SSDDA
+156 DDA
-161 TEAEATPET
+161 ETEATPET
-170 EPTIGEGAES
+170 QPTIGDGAES
-180 TPAPADETPSNA
+180 TPDSTSNA
-192 AESTAGPSDGTTAA
+192 ADATTGPSDGTTSA
-206 PKLANVS
+206 PKVANVS
-213 QSIAAQTTPEPT
+213 PSLLGQATPEPD
-225 ATIEPTPE
+225 ATDTPTIDAE
-233 STATGEATAEP
+233 ATTETTDTGEQT
-244 IAIAETTPEATATED
+244 EAVE
-259 QAETI
+259 
-264 AETPTPEPEAE
+264 ETPTPEPEPE
-275 FRLEWEIA
+275 FRLEWQIA
-283 TAVVDGEEV
+283 SAEVDGEEV

-328 FRLVSRRMV
+328 FRIVSGRMV
-337 GQLLGIF
+337 GELLGIF

-367 LDLEEAQILAIQL
+367 LELERAQILAIQL

-432 NGVVAAIALII
+432 NGVVAAMALII

-450 VFKSI
+450 VFKSM

-469 SFGLAVDANVLI
+469 SFGFAVDANVLI

-490 AGRSI
+490 AGRSM

-537 GFALTLAIGVV
+537 GFALTLAIGVM

-566 NFEPLRKTR
+566 NFEPLRR
-575 FYIP
+575 NRLYLP

>member
-1 MSGLLGAVGLRLR
+1 MLLKTRLPEPQTTIGEGPESTPESSSNAPSVSGSDAAGTEG
-14 RWIIPGF
+14 GS
-21 IILFVLFAALSLVR
+21 AALPKVANVAPALLPQATEEPDV
-35 DEWRIP
+35 E
-41 LTDIE
+41 
-46 RGQQDTPL
+46 DTPS
-54 GLTLGLDLQGGVHL
+54 
-68 VYETVDPNP
+68 P
-77 TPEQLQGV
+77 
-85 VQIIRTR
+85 
-92 VDQFGVAEPL
+92 
-102 IQTLGSN
+102 
-109 RIVVQLPGVQD
+109 
-120 VQAAKDLIGAP
+120 
-131 AVLDFRELI
+131 
-140 PIPIEPGEETA
+140 
-151 TETGT
+151 
-156 SSDDA
+156 
-161 TEAEATPET
+161 EATPELISEDVDAT
-170 EPTIGEGAES
+170 
-180 TPAPADETPSNA
+180 ETPV
-192 AESTAGPSDGTTAA
+192 SDD
-206 PKLANVS
+206 
-213 QSIAAQTTPEPT
+213 QTEAVEETP
-225 ATIEPTPE
+225 
-233 STATGEATAEP
+233 TAEP
-244 IAIAETTPEATATED
+244 EPQYRLDWQIAS
-259 QAETI
+259 
-264 AETPTPEPEAE
+264 
-275 FRLEWEIA
+275 
-283 TAVVDGEEV
+283 AVVDGEEV

-328 FRLVSRRMV
+328 FRQVSGRLI
-337 GQLLGIF
+337 GQQLGIF
-344 LDGEA
+344 LDNEA
-349 ILTPRIQSE
+349 ILTPVIQSE

-367 LDLEEAQILAIQL
+367 LDLDRAQILAIQL
-380 NAGAFPIPLEKEPI
+380 NAGAFPVPLEREPI

-408 ERGLRAGMV
+408 ERGLRAGLV
-417 GILLVALFMVLYYRM
+417 GILLVGLFMMLYYRM

-443 YAILVLG
+443 YALLVLG

-469 SFGLAVDANVLI
+469 SFGFAVDANVLI

-490 AGRSI
+490 AGRSM

-566 NFEPLRKTR
+566 GFEPLRKTR
-575 FYIP
+575 LYIP